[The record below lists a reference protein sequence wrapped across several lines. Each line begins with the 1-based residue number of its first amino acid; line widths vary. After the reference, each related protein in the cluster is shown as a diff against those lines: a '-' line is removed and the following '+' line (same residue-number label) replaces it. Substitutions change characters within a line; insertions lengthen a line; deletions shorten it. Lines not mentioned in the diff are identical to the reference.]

1 MDKIDFDEYQKEAY
15 KLISEEGKKDLLVN
29 GVLGLCGESG
39 ECADIIK
46 KVKFQGHTLDKEHL
60 KSELGDVLWYLA
72 ETASGLGINL
82 SEVASYNLEKLHKRY
97 HGDKFVST
105 YSLNRES
112 GDKYVNL
119 GVAQV
124 QFKDVRTITL
134 TV

>member
-1 MDKIDFDEYQKEAY
+1 MDKIDFYEYQKEAY

-112 GDKYVNL
+112 GDK
-119 GVAQV
+119 
-124 QFKDVRTITL
+124 
-134 TV
+134 